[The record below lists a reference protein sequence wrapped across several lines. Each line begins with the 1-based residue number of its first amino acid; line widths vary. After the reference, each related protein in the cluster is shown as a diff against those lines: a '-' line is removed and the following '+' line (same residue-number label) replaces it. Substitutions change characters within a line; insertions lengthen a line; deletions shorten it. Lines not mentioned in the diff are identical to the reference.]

1 MFGLPLLRLA
11 IVITLALVLRRSIEM
26 RSIIKFGLKYAV
38 FIWAISIHHYVNIIL
53 LAFNRRSVKL

>member
-38 FIWAISIHHYVNIIL
+38 FIWAISIDHYVNIIL
-53 LAFNRRSVKL
+53 FAFNRHSVKL

>member
-38 FIWAISIHHYVNIIL
+38 FIWAISIDHYVNIIL
-53 LAFNRRSVKL
+53 LAFNRHSVKL